1 MKEVIYYPGFELR
14 SDDWL
19 KFALLYIDHLDPI
32 IPESGDKYLGTLSQK
47 LQNETDLII
56 PHRPDKHE
64 GSMATLDAIELVDQ
78 MLQSPKHYCTSL
90 GEENFVSAWKD
101 TKNHRFT
108 LFQQKYSTER
118 KHFCISNG
126 LGQPCH
132 EGIRVARSL
141 GLIYMS
147 FLAHIISESRG
158 IPPITDHPRMDDISV
173 VTRKATT
180 LDTKKLN
187 IAKSVL
193 KLKIPANLKNISIDK
208 IIEFRNETDFIRRL
222 HAFHEELSLWISD
235 VENGKAEGDFYQ
247 TRGNA
252 FSEFSDEFV
261 KLGAE
266 ISTFGLGI
274 WLLLSDPAT
283 NASYIK
289 EICAGAVLTIGSVIA
304 IRNTWN
310 HTQTKRNTRKY
321 LAALEELS

>member
-1 MKEVIYYPGFELR
+1 MKEVIYYPGFEVR
-14 SDDWL
+14 SDEWL

-32 IPESGDKYLGTLSQK
+32 IPESGDKYLGALSKK
-47 LQNETDLII
+47 LGDETDLII

-64 GSMATLDAIELVDQ
+64 GIMATLDAIELVDQ
-78 MLQSPKHYCTSL
+78 MLQSPKHYSTSL
-90 GEENFVSAWKD
+90 GESDFVNTWKEP
-101 TKNHRFT
+101 KNHNFT
-108 LFQQKYSTER
+108 IFEKKYNRDWE
-118 KHFCISNG
+118 HFCISNG
-126 LGQPCH
+126 LGQHCH
-132 EGIRVARSL
+132 EGIRVARNL

-173 VTRKATT
+173 VTRKTT
-180 LDTKKLN
+180 TSDTKKLN

-193 KLKIPANLKNISIDK
+193 KLKIPAKLKNISIDK
-208 IIEFRNETDFIRRL
+208 IIKFRNESDFSRRL
-222 HAFHEELSLWISD
+222 HAFHEELSSWISD

-247 TRGNA
+247 TRGTA

-274 WLLLSDPAT
+274 WLLLSDPAI

-289 EICAGAVLTIGSVIA
+289 EICAGTALTIGSVIA

-321 LAALEELS
+321 LAALEDLS